1 MHSFLHSCILPCTC
15 TSTKLSINAK
25 LVVRAFSP
33 IQTSL
38 LIPNDLSVAGAIF
51 AAVHSKKSAPMISYH
66 AFRNGRLEQVDTREA
81 GGWIQLTPPFAPDEL
96 AGVANEFELPLD
108 FLTDPLDTDERSRY
122 EREDDARLIVVNTPV
137 MARGDGD
144 NEGIYITVPVGI
156 ILVEDQIITITSS
169 EKHPVLRLFVE
180 NKIRNANPSQRSK
193 FVLRIFEHTVYRFL
207 TCLKRLN
214 VKRNLIEQELY
225 DSSRNRELKQLL
237 SIEKS
242 LVYFINALNG
252 NELLKMKMKRT
263 DFLGIRHDE
272 DQADLFEDIII
283 DNGQALEMAN
293 IYTNILNGTM
303 DAYGS
308 IISNNLNITIQRL
321 TLITIVLTVP
331 MVMAS
336 FFGMNVPVPL
346 AQQPYAFL
354 VIIITSILLS
364 IGVIYYF
371 RRKRLF

>member
-1 MHSFLHSCILPCTC
+1 MIAGVNQHPVYLCPRSLNY
-15 TSTKLSINAK
+15 LSM
-25 LVVRAFSP
+25 V
-33 IQTSL
+33 
-38 LIPNDLSVAGAIF
+38 
-51 AAVHSKKSAPMISYH
+51 SYY
-66 AFRNGRLEQVDTREA
+66 ATRNGRLEEVGEREERC
-81 GGWIQLTPPFAPDEL
+81 WIKLSPPFAADEL
-96 AGVANEFELPLD
+96 SSFAEEYSLPLD

-122 EREDDARLIVVNTPV
+122 EREEDARLIVVNTPV
-137 MARGDGD
+137 LSRSEVD
-144 NEGIYITVPVGI
+144 NEGIYITVPIGI
-156 ILVEDQIITITSS
+156 ILTTDHLITICSWDQ
-169 EKHPVLRLFVE
+169 HPVLKLFVE
-180 NKIRNANPSQRSK
+180 NKIRNVNTARRTD

-272 DQADLFEDIII
+272 QQANLFEDIII

-321 TLITIVLTVP
+321 TLITIILTVP
-331 MVMAS
+331 MVIAS
-336 FFGMNVPVPL
+336 FFGMNVQVPFQ
-346 AQQPYAFL
+346 ANQGIWAFL
-354 VIIITSILLS
+354 GIIALS
-364 IGVIYYF
+364 IMLSIAVIYYF
-371 RRKRLF
+371 RRKRMF

>member
-1 MHSFLHSCILPCTC
+1 
-15 TSTKLSINAK
+15 
-25 LVVRAFSP
+25 
-33 IQTSL
+33 
-38 LIPNDLSVAGAIF
+38 
-51 AAVHSKKSAPMISYH
+51 MISYY
-66 AFRNGRLEQVDTREA
+66 ASTNGQLGRVTE
-81 GGWIQLTPPFAPDEL
+81 GGPETWIHLYPPFSSE
-96 AGVANEFELPLD
+96 ELPEIAERYELPID
-108 FLTDPLDTDERSRY
+108 FLTDPLDIDERSRY
-122 EREDDARLIVVNTPV
+122 EREDDARLIVINTPV
-137 MARGDGD
+137 LSQVETENDS
-144 NEGIYITVPVGI
+144 IYITVPIGI
-156 ILVEDQIITITSS
+156 ILTPEAFITISS
-169 EKHPVLRLFVE
+169 TPEHPVLQLFID
-180 NKIRNANPSQRSK
+180 NKVRNVDLARRSQ

-252 NELLKMKMKRT
+252 NELLKMKMKRA

-272 DQADLFEDIII
+272 EQWDLFEDIII

-331 MVMAS
+331 MVIAS
-336 FFGMNVPVPL
+336 FYGMNVPMPL
-346 AQQPYAFL
+346 QNGNYTFFFIL
-354 VIIITSILLS
+354 VLS
-364 IGVIYYF
+364 IIMSIAVIFYF